1 MMLDVARAMA
11 NVFPNTEIPDID
23 TKQIHRNL
31 TRREHRIVAV
41 AAVDRGPRNNRRF
54 KANEILA

>member
-1 MMLDVARAMA
+1 MLDVARAMA

-31 TRREHRIVAV
+31 TRREHVSLPSRLWTE
-41 AAVDRGPRNNRRF
+41 GLETTGGSRRTKF
-54 KANEILA
+54 